1 MFFSTSFEKQ
11 LLEPFEKQL
20 FELLDLRVALSNCVS
35 RYERL
40 VSEKQQQKNH
50 RICFQWAVS

>member
-50 RICFQWAVS
+50 RICFQ